1 MARKAKANSGGLWL
15 ITGSCPLCPLLGEVI
30 AITKVGYRSP
40 AESPRAAKQAQV
52 KHLHSTHRTDQMWFS
67 NSLDLQALEKA
78 QVWLL
83 FNSQTNSCG
92 MLQLLVTIPLPVWD
106 FDFIFRHV
114 KLGGWLS
121 LEQLVCGGEV
131 GWGLARENSLQ
142 HIVFGSEISRNQTL
156 YVDLFVLPELFSHCG
171 RFPVPEIGSLL
182 VCWSGSFCPLKHK
195 CLGIIFC
202 NSLMLE

>member
-1 MARKAKANSGGLWL
+1 MMPVPLPPKSLSAATWEPSSLLLSWASVLSMARKAKANPGGLWL

-121 LEQLVCGGEV
+121 LEQLTCGGGGRV
-131 GWGLARENSLQ
+131 GAGQGKFSAAYCVWKRNLEESDAVCRSVCFTRTFQPLWQ
-142 HIVFGSEISRNQTL
+142 IS
-156 YVDLFVLPELFSHCG
+156 
-171 RFPVPEIGSLL
+171 
-182 VCWSGSFCPLKHK
+182 CP
-195 CLGIIFC
+195 
-202 NSLMLE
+202 